1 MNILEEIASKR
12 IEDVNKQKKIISLEN
27 IKEQAE
33 KIAREEYK
41 KNGKYL
47 FSFKKAISKPGIN
60 FICEVKKASP
70 SKGIIAEDF
79 PYVDIAKEYET
90 AGAAAISVLTEPHY
104 FQGKDSY
111 LKEIIDTVSIPAI
124 RKDFIV
130 DEYQIYEAKIL
141 GASAILLICSL
152 LEDDRL
158 KKYLDIAHSL
168 GLSALVETH
177 DEEEVNRAIKIG
189 ATIVGVNN
197 RDLKTF
203 NVDINNSVRL
213 RKMVPRDI
221 VFVSESG
228 IKTAEDVDVLREN
241 GTNAVL
247 IGETLMKCEDKRSML
262 IKLSG
267 EEI

>member
-130 DEYQIYEAKIL
+130 DEYQIYETKIL

-177 DEEEVNRAIKIG
+177 DEEEIERAMRINPRI
-189 ATIVGVNN
+189 IGVNN
-197 RDLKTF
+197 RNLKDFT
-203 NVDINNSVRL
+203 ITLETTRRL
-213 RKMVPRDI
+213 RPYVPEDK
-221 VFVSESG
+221 VFVAESG
-228 IKTAEDVDVLREN
+228 IMSDEDVEFLKACHMD
-241 GTNAVL
+241 AFL
-247 IGETLMKCEDKRSML
+247 IGRAFMEAENPKELAKRW
-262 IKLSG
+262 KG
-267 EEI
+267 V